1 MPKIHQHAS
10 SPEGADVNAYLVE
23 GARGVVAVDSTLT
36 VSDGRALRTRLDALD
51 KPLLAVLVTHAHPDH
66 YGGLAELTAGLDVP
80 IIATER
86 VDRVIRRDDDAKEQ
100 ILRPMFGAEWPAT
113 RVFPNTTVQDGERV
127 RFDDLQFTVVDLG
140 PGESP
145 ADSVWVLGDA
155 GIEVFAGDQVYDH
168 KHGYL
173 ADGFF
178 EAWLDN
184 IARPRDELA
193 PDARLLV
200 GHGGPVGPADFD
212 WQIGYIETFVDAVR
226 GADWSDPGVASR
238 QVIGVMTAYLPADD
252 LRFLMELSIQ
262 PVAAQLGLLDRVS

>member
-1 MPKIHQHAS
+1 MVEIHQHVS

-36 VSDGRALRTRLDALD
+36 VSDSRALRARLDALG

-66 YGGLAELTAGLDVP
+66 YGGLVELTAGLDVP

-86 VDRVIRRDDDAKEQ
+86 VGRVIRRDDEAKEQ

-113 RVFPNTTVQDGERV
+113 RVFPNTTVQDGEHV
-127 RFDDLQFTVVDLG
+127 RFEDLPFTVIDLG

-145 ADSVWVLGDA
+145 ADSVWLLGDER
-155 GIEVFAGDQVYDH
+155 IDVFAADQVYDH

-178 EAWLDN
+178 EAWLSN
-184 IARPRDELA
+184 IARLRDELA

-200 GHGGPVGPADFD
+200 GHGGPVRRADFD
-212 WQIGYIETFVDAVR
+212 WQVGYIETFVGAVR
-226 GADWSDPGVASR
+226 GADWSDPAAARS
-238 QVIGVMTAYLPADD
+238 QVIDAVTTYLPVDD
-252 LRFLMELSIQ
+252 LRFLVELSIE
-262 PVAAQLGLLDRVS
+262 PVAAQLGLLDHVS